1 MAQEIYNFN
10 IKLPKINSGK
20 DSNVIKKFANLHE
33 FNKIFALLNSN
44 LPGIDRNLI
53 FKEVVK
59 VQPNLINLVY
69 YDAISDSIKYLNGK
83 DINFKI
89 NNNKANN
96 SIKIND
102 KINDKVLNKLLMKI
116 LENDKIEIWV
126 KSMIIKSIFNKK
138 GLDLNIFLQNR
149 GKGLIKN
156 YNNFNNIFK
165 KVKSTK
171 AINKSNKIISK
182 NKNKINNSNN
192 NLVKINE
199 FVNKAQISSHVS
211 NFFNNKFNDNFI
223 NNGENNRDPD
233 TEKLFSFYYNFKKK
247 LLAIYGNPDKKQL
260 AV

>member
-33 FNKIFALLNSN
+33 FNKIFAIHNSN

-102 KINDKVLNKLLMKI
+102 KINDKEKNIDLKINNEVIELLVSNIDGDLRKLKI
-116 LENDKIEIWV
+116 LEDIYIKDK
-126 KSMIIKSIFNKK
+126 S
-138 GLDLNIFLQNR
+138 L
-149 GKGLIKN
+149 LIKE
-156 YNNFNNIFK
+156 NIPFLFQK
-165 KVKSTK
+165 KI
-171 AINKSNKIISK
+171 INKEKK
-182 NKNKINNSNN
+182 NKNNKINNP
-192 NLVKINE
+192 
-199 FVNKAQISSHVS
+199 HW
-211 NFFNNKFNDNFI
+211 
-223 NNGENNRDPD
+223 GCG
-233 TEKLFSFYYNFKKK
+233 KL
-247 LLAIYGNPDKKQL
+247 
-260 AV
+260 

>member
-1 MAQEIYNFN
+1 M
-10 IKLPKINSGK
+10 
-20 DSNVIKKFANLHE
+20 
-33 FNKIFALLNSN
+33 
-44 LPGIDRNLI
+44 PGIDRNLI

-223 NNGENNRDPD
+223 NNGEFNIISLLKFNPNNSIKNTVNSNYISNVMSIIRGKIISSAI
-233 TEKLFSFYYNFKKK
+233 TLNYLEKNKKRE
-247 LLAIYGNPDKKQL
+247 LIFLINMNN
-260 AV
+260 

>member
-1 MAQEIYNFN
+1 
-10 IKLPKINSGK
+10 
-20 DSNVIKKFANLHE
+20 
-33 FNKIFALLNSN
+33 
-44 LPGIDRNLI
+44 
-53 FKEVVK
+53 
-59 VQPNLINLVY
+59 
-69 YDAISDSIKYLNGK
+69 
-83 DINFKI
+83 
-89 NNNKANN
+89 
-96 SIKIND
+96 
-102 KINDKVLNKLLMKI
+102 MKI

-223 NNGENNRDPD
+223 NNGEFNIISLLKFNPNNSIKNTVNSNYISNVMSIIRGKIISSAI
-233 TEKLFSFYYNFKKK
+233 TLNYLEKNKKRE
-247 LLAIYGNPDKKQL
+247 LIFLINMNN
-260 AV
+260 

>member
-1 MAQEIYNFN
+1 M
-10 IKLPKINSGK
+10 
-20 DSNVIKKFANLHE
+20 
-33 FNKIFALLNSN
+33 
-44 LPGIDRNLI
+44 PGIDRNLI

-223 NNGENNRDPD
+223 INGEFNIISLLKFNPNNSIKNTVNSNYISNVMSIIRGKIISSAI
-233 TEKLFSFYYNFKKK
+233 TLNYLEKNKKRE
-247 LLAIYGNPDKKQL
+247 LIFLINMNN
-260 AV
+260 